1 MEVPVQDHDVRIMD
15 DVRGL
20 RLSRPFFAETDRFG
34 FVRVQLQPKRLDVEH
49 DRGHI
54 LSDPRDGGKLVQ
66 HPFNAHGCDRGTGQG
81 GQQHATQ
88 GVANGRAKSSLE
100 RLGCELAVGRGKRFL
115 VGFDPHWGLK
125 VLHYLNHDAPF
136 A

>member
-66 HPFNAHGCDRGTGQG
+66 HAFHPHRRNRKAGQW
-81 GQQHATQ
+81 GQQDTAQTVADRDAVATLQ
-88 GVANGRAKSSLE
+88 RFGEEPS
-100 RLGCELAVGRGKRFL
+100 VGRG
-115 VGFDPHWGLK
+115 
-125 VLHYLNHDAPF
+125 
-136 A
+136 